1 MADEEK
7 KTGLKEKIG
16 LFIDKTLTFGGGLQF
31 DQSDIDNAI
40 EAVNNKTDYEVKSY
54 RDIKTQDDFDLFKDI
69 LKEMDS
75 KKVINAESPQGKD
88 GGVAIKM
95 KRGGMVSKNTPKTRS
110 KPSVAGRLAKRGYG
124 KAFKGK

>member
-16 LFIDKTLTFGGGLQF
+16 LFLDKTFTFGGGLQY
-31 DQSDIDNAI
+31 DTDIVNSAQEAVGVDSWRDID
-40 EAVNNKTDYEVKSY
+40 
-54 RDIKTQDDFDLFKDI
+54 TQEDFDKFKSI
-69 LKEMDS
+69 IRQMQKQKDS
-75 KKVINAESPQGKD
+75 GDAPTTGKT
-88 GGVAIKM
+88 GGVVIKM